1 MHKIKRRWWDRQWSR
16 GCFGLSIQ
24 NSQKYITTS
33 QISLLVQDIMK
44 DITKA
49 RSWKAFNKC
58 LLLEENVWLPVIT
71 LLVNIHNLRICH
83 NFQNLPS
90 IFCVKKTA
98 CFFFLVNLLFPIIY
112 NTAFAIKL
120 EISSVFWDTIYLD
133 QEIWTY
139 LEQLDVLSSSSSIL
153 GFMHL

>member
-90 IFCVKKTA
+90 IFCVKKNS
-98 CFFFLVNLLFPIIY
+98 LLLFSGKSP
-112 NTAFAIKL
+112 
-120 EISSVFWDTIYLD
+120 
-133 QEIWTY
+133 
-139 LEQLDVLSSSSSIL
+139 LSH
-153 GFMHL
+153 HLQYCFCNKIRNFICFLRYDLSRPGDMNLFRATRCPF